1 MLREIRQRKTNTI
14 RSHFYVESKKQH
26 HTKNRLTDIKNKVM
40 GARAVVGG
48 RTGKKGEGEKEA

>member
-1 MLREIRQRKTNTI
+1 MWNPKNNT
-14 RSHFYVESKKQH
+14 Q
-26 HTKNRLTDIKNKVM
+26 NRLTDIRNKVM